1 MILYI
6 ENSKDTTKNIV
17 RINIFCKVAGY
28 EINIQ
33 NLFLLYTHNELA
45 ERKVKQTIPFT
56 IASKTIKYLG
66 INLSKKVKDL
76 YTKDCKTLMKEI

>member
-17 RINIFCKVAGY
+17 RTNTFCKVAGY

-33 NLFLLYTHNELA
+33 NLFLLFTHNELA
-45 ERKVKQTIPFT
+45 ERKVKQDKLVI
-56 IASKTIKYLG
+56 
-66 INLSKKVKDL
+66 V
-76 YTKDCKTLMKEI
+76 